1 MRDSSRAKF
10 LYSPV
15 GENFS
20 NSTRTRSSLTELVK
34 ANITRYDF
42 SEGIFHGGFLYSGG
56 PRPKSATGIVS
67 IHRKTRYR
75 CQLLFQ
81 APLLTI
87 LTSFFFFLSSSLSL
101 FLSRVEIDWTV
112 PGFDCPT
119 DFFHHVTPQDHVSPD
134 THTHTHSTSPTNESG
149 DLEQRYSSCF
159 EF

>member
-87 LTSFFFFLSSSLSL
+87 LTSFLFFSFFLSLSLSV
-101 FLSRVEIDWTV
+101 SRVEIDWTV

-134 THTHTHSTSPTNESG
+134 THTHTVRPRQT

>member
-87 LTSFFFFLSSSLSL
+87 LTSFLFFSFFLSLSLSRRDRL
-101 FLSRVEIDWTV
+101 DGPRLRLSNRFFPPRYSTGSRVTRY
-112 PGFDCPT
+112 
-119 DFFHHVTPQDHVSPD
+119 
-134 THTHTHSTSPTNESG
+134 THTHTVRPRQT